1 MLEYFSIKREI
12 FGLDISDLSL
22 KIAQIKKKEGKLKL
36 VSFGETKMKPGIIK
50 AGEIIDDN
58 KLARTIE
65 TAIRQVKGEKIKTK
79 YVITSLPEEKAF
91 LQVIQ
96 MPKVPEEDLDSAV
109 IYEAENYIPTPLE
122 KVYLDFQIVKPIQ
135 NHLDHYD
142 ILIAA
147 LPKQTVDPYVSS
159 LKLAGLEPFALEI
172 ESLAIIRA
180 LIKDETAISPVLLI
194 DFGATR
200 TSFIIFSGHSL
211 RFTSS
216 ISVSSNHFTEII
228 AKAIGVSLEKAEGL
242 KIKYGLTGK
251 INNQEKTNKKE
262 EKKIFEALIPALVDL
277 TQQIRKYLEY
287 YQTHSSNEHLSLKY
301 KKVSKI
307 MLCGG
312 GSNLKGFPELLSME
326 LKLPVEIGNPWIN
339 VSPGKTELKQQ
350 KSEQF
355 LGYSTALGLAIRAV
369 KGNNKFSLTYD

>member
-1 MLEYFSIKREI
+1 MLEYFSVKREI

-22 KIAQIKKKEGKLKL
+22 KIAQIKEKGKALEL

-50 AGEIIDDN
+50 NGEIIDDN

-65 TAIRQVKGEKIKTK
+65 TAVRQVKGEKIKTK

-96 MPKVPEEDLDSAV
+96 MPKVPEEDLSSAV

-122 KVYLDFQIVKPIQ
+122 NVYLDSQIVKPIE

-142 ILIAA
+142 VLIAA

-172 ESLAIIRA
+172 ESLAIVRA
-180 LIKDETAISPVLLI
+180 LIKNEITTSPVLLI

-228 AKAIGVSLEKAEGL
+228 AKSMNISPEKAEDL
-242 KIKYGLTGK
+242 KIKHGLTGK
-251 INNQEKTNKKE
+251 ISNKKKTKE
-262 EKKIFEALIPALVDL
+262 ERKIFEALIPVLVDL
-277 TQQIRKYLEY
+277 TQQIRKHLEY
-287 YQTHSSNEHLSLKY
+287 YQTHSSHEHLSPEK

-307 MLCGG
+307 ILCGG

-339 VSPGKTELKQQ
+339 ISPGKTESKQLTN
-350 KSEQF
+350 EQF
-355 LGYSTALGLAIRAV
+355 LGYSTALGLALRAI
-369 KGNNKFSLTYD
+369 KENNKFSLSHD

>member
-1 MLEYFSIKREI
+1 MLEYFSVKREI

-22 KIAQIKKKEGKLKL
+22 KIAQIKKRGKALEL

-50 AGEIIDDN
+50 SGEIIDDN

-96 MPKVPEEDLDSAV
+96 MPKVSEENLSSAV
-109 IYEAENYIPTPLE
+109 VYEAENYIPIPLE

-135 NHLDHYD
+135 NHLNHYD

-147 LPKQTVDPYVSS
+147 LPKKTVDPYVSS

-172 ESLAIIRA
+172 ESLAIVRI
-180 LIKDETAISPVLLI
+180 LIKNETTISPVLLI
-194 DFGATR
+194 DFGATK
-200 TSFIIFSGHSL
+200 TSFIIFSGNSL

-228 AKAIGVSLEKAEGL
+228 AKAMDISPEKAEDL
-242 KIKYGLTGK
+242 KIKHGLTGK
-251 INNQEKTNKKE
+251 ISNKKKTNKKE
-262 EKKIFEALIPALVDL
+262 ERKIFEALIPALVDL
-277 TQQIRKYLEY
+277 TQQIRKHLEY
-287 YQTHSSNEHLSLKY
+287 YQTHSSHEHLSPGN

-307 MLCGG
+307 ILCGG

-326 LKLPVEIGNPWIN
+326 LKLPVEIGNPWTNI
-339 VSPGKTELKQQ
+339 SPGKTESKQLTN
-350 KSEQF
+350 EQF
-355 LGYSTALGLAIRAV
+355 LGYSTALGLALRAI
-369 KGNNKFSLTYD
+369 KENNKFTAR